1 MAEALLITRND
12 VVKFTAMNGNVDTDN
27 FIQYVKIAQDIHIQ
41 NFLGTD
47 LLQKLQS
54 EIILSKSGVPATISI
69 VNGGTNYVD
78 EDNVPTID
86 GTGTGLTVDILQ
98 SSGIITDVTLNEA
111 GSGYLVGDVLRIDQN
126 GNGDAEIEIDT
137 LYSIP
142 TDYNN
147 LLVTYVKPMLIHW
160 AMVEYLPFAAY
171 TIANKGVYKHNS
183 ENATNVEKVEIDFLI
198 EKERSIA
205 QHYTERFIEHIS
217 FNNDKFPEYN
227 SNSNGDM
234 YPDTN
239 NNYQGWYL

>member
-41 NFLGTD
+41 NYLGTD
-47 LLQKLQS
+47 LLEKLKS
-54 EIILSKSGVPATISI
+54 EIILAYSGIPTAISI
-69 VNGGTNYVD
+69 SNQGTGYTTGTAIN
-78 EDNVPTID
+78 TTST
-86 GTGTGLTVDILQ
+86 TGTGLKLN
-98 SSGIITDVTLNEA
+98 ITAA
-111 GSGYLVGDVLRIDQN
+111 GGLIT
-126 GNGDAEIEIDT
+126 AATIDT
-137 LYSIP
+137 AGTGYTVGSTATVTDGTNGAVTISSIYDIP
-142 TDYNN
+142 TNYKN

-205 QHYTERFIEHIS
+205 QHYTERFIDYIA
-217 FNNDKFPEYN
+217 FNNDLFPEYN

-239 NNYQGWYL
+239 NNYTGWYL

>member
-1 MAEALLITRND
+1 MAEALLITRQD

-41 NFLGTD
+41 NYLGTD
-47 LLQKLQS
+47 LLEKLKS
-54 EIILSKSGVPATISI
+54 EIILAYSGIPTAITIS
-69 VNGGTNYVD
+69 NQGTGYTTGTAIN
-78 EDNVPTID
+78 TTST
-86 GTGTGLTVDILQ
+86 TGTGLKLNITAAGGLITAATINTAGTGYTVGSTATVTGGTNGAVTI
-98 SSGIITDVTLNEA
+98 SSIYD
-111 GSGYLVGDVLRIDQN
+111 
-126 GNGDAEIEIDT
+126 
-137 LYSIP
+137 IP
-142 TDYNN
+142 TNYKN

-160 AMVEYLPFAAY
+160 AMVECLPFAAF

-205 QHYTERFIEHIS
+205 QHYTERFIDYIA
-217 FNNDKFPEYN
+217 FNNDLFPEYN

-239 NNYQGWYL
+239 NNYTGWYL

>member
-1 MAEALLITRND
+1 MAEALLISRKD

-27 FIQYVKIAQDIHIQ
+27 FIQFVKIAQDIHIQ
-41 NFLGTD
+41 NYLGTD
-47 LLQKLQS
+47 LLQKIQS
-54 EIILSKSGVPATISI
+54 EILLASSGIPTVITVNNQGTGYTTATG
-69 VNGGTNYVD
+69 VTTTG
-78 EDNVPTID
+78 
-86 GTGTGLTVDILQ
+86 GTGTGLTLDITAAGGLV
-98 SSGIITDVTLNEA
+98 TDADIDTA
-111 GSGYLVGDVLRIDQN
+111 GTGYKVGDTITIDG
-126 GNGDAEIEIDT
+126 GNDDAEITVDEIYT
-137 LYSIP
+137 IP

-183 ENATNVEKVEIDFLI
+183 ENATNVEKNEIDFLI

-217 FNNDKFPEYN
+217 FNTDKFPEYN

-239 NNYQGWYL
+239 NNYTGWYL

>member
-1 MAEALLITRND
+1 MVEALLITRQD

-41 NFLGTD
+41 NYLGTD
-47 LLQKLQS
+47 LLEKLKS
-54 EIILSKSGVPATISI
+54 EIILAASGIPTAISI
-69 VNGGTNYVD
+69 SDQGTGYTTSMGVTTTGVN
-78 EDNVPTID
+78 
-86 GTGTGLTVDILQ
+86 GTGLTVDI
-98 SSGIITDVTLNEA
+98 TDVGGLVDTAVINAAGTGYKLN
-111 GSGYLVGDVLRIDQN
+111 DVVVIDG
-126 GNGDAEIEIDT
+126 GNDDAEITIDA
-137 LYSIP
+137 LYTIP
-142 TDYNN
+142 TNYNN
-147 LLVTYVKPMLIHW
+147 LLVTYIKPMLIHW

-205 QHYTERFIEHIS
+205 QHYTERFIEHMS
-217 FNNDKFPEYN
+217 FNMNLFPEYN

-239 NNYQGWYL
+239 NNYTGWYL

>member
-12 VVKFTAMNGNVDTDN
+12 VVKFTAMNGNVDSDN
-27 FIQYVKIAQDIHIQ
+27 FLQYIKISQDIHIQ
-41 NFLGTD
+41 NYLGTD
-47 LLQKLQS
+47 LLEKLKS
-54 EIILSKSGVPATISI
+54 EIILAYSGIPTAITIS
-69 VNGGTNYVD
+69 NQGTGYTTGIAIN
-78 EDNVPTID
+78 TTST
-86 GTGTGLTVDILQ
+86 TGTGLKVNITAAGGLITAATINTAGTGYTVGSTATVTGGTNGAVTI
-98 SSGIITDVTLNEA
+98 SSIYD
-111 GSGYLVGDVLRIDQN
+111 
-126 GNGDAEIEIDT
+126 
-137 LYSIP
+137 IP
-142 TDYNN
+142 TNYKN

-205 QHYTERFIEHIS
+205 QHYTERFIDYIA
-217 FNNDKFPEYN
+217 FNNDLFPEYN

-239 NNYQGWYL
+239 NNYTGWYL

>member
-1 MAEALLITRND
+1 MAEALLITRQD

-41 NFLGTD
+41 NYLGTD
-47 LLQKLQS
+47 LLEKLKS
-54 EIILSKSGVPATISI
+54 EIILAASGIPTAITIS
-69 VNGGTNYVD
+69 NQGTGYTTGTAIN
-78 EDNVPTID
+78 TTST
-86 GTGTGLTVDILQ
+86 TGTGLKLNITAAGGLITAATINTAGTGYTVGGTATVTGGTNGAVTI
-98 SSGIITDVTLNEA
+98 SSIYT
-111 GSGYLVGDVLRIDQN
+111 
-126 GNGDAEIEIDT
+126 
-137 LYSIP
+137 IP

-205 QHYTERFIEHIS
+205 QHYTERFIDYIS
-217 FNNDKFPEYN
+217 FNNDLFPEYN

-239 NNYQGWYL
+239 NNYTGWYL

>member
-47 LLQKLQS
+47 LLQKLQA
-54 EIILSKSGVPATISI
+54 EIILANSGIPTAITLTNAGTGYTTATG
-69 VNGGTNYVD
+69 VTTTG
-78 EDNVPTID
+78 
-86 GTGTGLTVDILQ
+86 GTGTGLTLD
-98 SSGIITDVTLNEA
+98 ITDTGGLITDADIDTA
-111 GSGYLVGDVLRIDQN
+111 GTGYKVNDVIVIDG
-126 GNGDAEIEIDT
+126 GNDDAEISIDT

>member
-1 MAEALLITRND
+1 MAEALLITRQD

-41 NFLGTD
+41 NYLGTD
-47 LLQKLQS
+47 LLEKIKQD
-54 EIILSKSGVPATISI
+54 I
-69 VNGGTNYVD
+69 VD
-78 EDNVPTID
+78 EDL
-86 GTGTGLTVDILQ
+86 TG
-98 SSGIITDVTLNEA
+98 N
-111 GSGYLVGDVLRIDQN
+111 YL
-126 GNGDAEIEIDT
+126 A
-137 LYSIP
+137 
-142 TDYNN
+142 
-147 LLVTYVKPMLIHW
+147 LVVNYVKPMLIHW

-205 QHYTERFIEHIS
+205 QHYTERFIDYIA
-217 FNNDKFPEYN
+217 FNNDLFPEYN

-239 NNYQGWYL
+239 NNYTGWYL

>member
-1 MAEALLITRND
+1 MAEALLITRQD

-41 NFLGTD
+41 NYLGTD
-47 LLQKLQS
+47 LLEKLKS
-54 EIILSKSGVPATISI
+54 EIILAASGIPTAITIS
-69 VNGGTNYVD
+69 NQGTGYTTGTAIN
-78 EDNVPTID
+78 TTSA
-86 GTGTGLTVDILQ
+86 TGTGLKLNITAAGGLITAATINTAGTGYTVGGTATVTGGTNGAVTI
-98 SSGIITDVTLNEA
+98 SSIYT
-111 GSGYLVGDVLRIDQN
+111 
-126 GNGDAEIEIDT
+126 
-137 LYSIP
+137 IP

-205 QHYTERFIEHIS
+205 QHYTERFIDYIS
-217 FNNDKFPEYN
+217 FNNDLFPEYN

-239 NNYQGWYL
+239 NNYTGWYL

>member
-47 LLQKLQS
+47 LLQKLQA
-54 EIILSKSGVPATISI
+54 EIILANSGIPTAITVVNQGTGYTTATG
-69 VNGGTNYVD
+69 VTTTG
-78 EDNVPTID
+78 
-86 GTGTGLTVDILQ
+86 GTGTGLTLD
-98 SSGIITDVTLNEA
+98 ITDTGGLITDADIDTA
-111 GSGYLVGDVLRIDQN
+111 GTGYKVNDVIVIDG
-126 GNGDAEIEIDT
+126 GNDDAEISIDT